1 MIEDLVSSD
10 IFAAYFQWRHEQE
23 LQWDA
28 PLGSLEALRQVRLCQ
43 RMADGQQVG
52 ALSHKAALPPIL
64 SYGLSMDEHF
74 DQSQQMNPYGNNPF
88 AG

>member
-1 MIEDLVSSD
+1 
-10 IFAAYFQWRHEQE
+10 
-23 LQWDA
+23 
-28 PLGSLEALRQVRLCQ
+28 
-43 RMADGQQVG
+43 MADGQQVG

-74 DQSQQMNPYGNNPF
+74 DQSQQMNSYGSNPF